1 MEAVIKNS
9 ESMQPEDIGHV
20 SYKQTR
26 VVQLSPST
34 LERNRI
40 VSFDKADPASRAF
53 DMLRTRVMQKMDER
67 GWRTLAITS
76 PGPEAGKTLVAV
88 NLAMSIAHQT
98 QKTVMLVDF
107 DLRKPKVA
115 SYLGLPFGTSLNDVL
130 EGKGEL
136 SDALVNP
143 GLPRLVI
150 LPTAQ
155 PVIHASEAL
164 LSKRVANIVIDLRE
178 RYESRIVAFDLPPLL
193 NTDDAIAVLP
203 QMDCVLLV
211 VGEGMSQSAEIE
223 ECMRLIPQD
232 KLLGVVLNKAE
243 EVQQRAYY

>member
-53 DMLRTRVMQKMDER
+53 DMLRTRVMQKMDEQ

-115 SYLGLPFGTSLNDVL
+115 SYLGLPFGISLNEVL
-130 EGKGEL
+130 DDKAQL
-136 SDALVNP
+136 PDALVNP
-143 GLPRLVI
+143 GLPRLVV
-150 LPTAQ
+150 LPTGA
-155 PVIHASEAL
+155 PVAKASETL
-164 LSKRVANIVIDLRE
+164 FSHRVAKLISDLRD
-178 RYESRIVAFDLPPLL
+178 RYESRIVIFDLPPLL
-193 NTDDAIAVLP
+193 DTDDAIAVLP
-203 QMDCVLLV
+203 QIDCVLMV
-211 VGEGMSQSAEIE
+211 VGEGQSQKAEIE
-223 ECMRLIPQD
+223 ESLRLIPPE
-232 KLLGVVLNKAE
+232 KLLGVVLNKADTP
-243 EVQQRAYY
+243 VKPYY